1 MSKTEITRHIATSR
15 GGGYTASDLQP
26 GEIGINYLDGSEAI
40 YIKNSTNE
48 IIPFANSANV
58 HNTITVVKDEIL
70 NKPGEF
76 YPGSTSGEVFNDY
89 STNVA
94 SGRFSH
100 AEGHNNKAIGEMS
113 HAEGVN
119 NRADGIYSHTEGF
132 SSHTV
137 NEACHAE
144 GSGTTAAGK
153 ASHAEGLNTT
163 ANGNYSHAEGNYTK
177 ANADDSHAE
186 GFNTKAN
193 ARHSHAEGWD
203 TTASGI
209 SSHAEGYQTIANGK
223 YSHAG
228 GHSSSANGEA
238 SFSHGVSAISQNEG
252 EIALGVKNS
261 SVFSSMLEG
270 ELTARATL
278 FSVGMG
284 VDGTARN
291 AMELKYNGD
300 LYLYGAGNYNGRNSL
315 GNAAYDSTV
324 QTVQSLLG
332 GGSSIASGSKVLI
345 CNASKTETG
354 KTVTDSSVNVEDGTM
369 VTVMFINGHS
379 GKSTG
384 EYISLSVNGIK
395 GNIVS
400 SKKMDS
406 SSNTYMPPFISP
418 NSVLSLVYY
427 NKLWYLVGNPI
438 IAHSYCYD
446 SSFYYF
452 YNIWGN
458 RLMMYTIHQVS
469 NNTSLG
475 IITFKF
481 PIIFNN
487 GNSLAAV
494 AAGNGGSTYLTGR
507 ITNLKKDSLGIQFT
521 DENYINKGN
530 GCIIVAG
537 LI

>member
-1 MSKTEITRHIATSR
+1 MSKTVINKHIATSA
-15 GGGYTASDLQP
+15 GGGYTSSDLQY
-26 GEIGINYLDGSEAI
+26 GEIGINYQAEQEAI
-40 YIKNSTNE
+40 YIKNSDNE
-48 IIPFANSANV
+48 VARIGTGIGM
-58 HNTITVVKDEIL
+58 H
-70 NKPGEF
+70 
-76 YPGSTSGEVFNDY
+76 YPGSTSGEVFNNY
-89 STNVA
+89 SGNRA
-94 SGRFSH
+94 SG
-100 AEGHNNKAIGEMS
+100 E
-113 HAEGVN
+113 
-119 NRADGIYSHTEGF
+119 
-132 SSHTV
+132 
-137 NEACHAE
+137 
-144 GSGTTAAGK
+144 
-153 ASHAEGLNTT
+153 
-163 ANGNYSHAEGNYTK
+163 YSHAEGGY
-177 ANADDSHAE
+177 
-186 GFNTKAN
+186 
-193 ARHSHAEGWD
+193 
-203 TTASGI
+203 TTASG
-209 SSHAEGYQTIANGK
+209 SCSHAEGYSTSAIGLYSHAEGGYTRANGY

-228 GHSSSANGEA
+228 GISSSANGIA
-238 SFSHGVSAISQNEG
+238 SFSQGEYLLSQNEG
-252 EIALGVKNS
+252 EAALGVRNT
-261 SVFSSMLEG
+261 SVYTSMLEG
-270 ELTARATL
+270 DLTARATL

-406 SSNTYMPPFISP
+406 SSYTYMPPFISP

-494 AAGNGGSTYLTGR
+494 AAGNSASTYLTGR

-521 DENYINKGN
+521 DENYSNKGN